1 MTHPYKIMIP
11 ISSFDRNLLPN
22 PRVAREELPLA
33 IHEYLSNTLVSQG
46 VDARLLV
53 SNEGIRVEWGESQ
66 QDLIEVAIRLL
77 KEGKYPEGI
86 LILRGLAADHEPEPS
101 VLFNL
106 GMALSDIGE
115 LSEAISLLSR
125 YVSQRAE
132 DVDGRIALGV
142 AYARN
147 SEELK
152 AIEVLQI
159 ACAEHPSNAFA
170 HRNLGG
176 ALLRAGRSDDALLCL
191 KSATQLDPSDTGSW
205 LGLGQAFARLSKN
218 AEADNAFRK
227 VIEIAPRSEIADA
240 ARAELTRLAEQSLRA
255 NGVKGN
261 RPDAVMYCAAA
272 LEKFRGMPDSELK
285 LILAEL
291 AIKGQKGYDINNP
304 DKKYRFDCLSGD
316 FTGLQA
322 VSYMFVAA
330 DRLMPGQSIGI
341 DLSAELLRAKALTK
355 E

>member
-22 PRVAREELPLA
+22 PRIAREELPLA
-33 IHEYLSNTLVSQG
+33 IHEFLSKTLISQG

-53 SNEGIRVEWGESQ
+53 SNDGICVEWGETQ
-66 QDLIEVAIRLL
+66 HGLFEVAIRLL

-86 LILRGLAADHEPEPS
+86 LILRGLAADHEPEPG

-115 LSEAISLLSR
+115 LGEAISLLSR
-125 YVSQRAE
+125 YVSQRAD
-132 DVDGRIALGV
+132 DVQGRIALGV

-147 SEELK
+147 SEESK
-152 AIEVLQI
+152 AIEVLQA
-159 ACAEHPSNAFA
+159 ACAEHPDNAFA

-176 ALLRAGRSDDALLCL
+176 ALLRAGRPEEASVCL
-191 KSATQLDPSDTGSW
+191 KSATHLDPSDAGSW

-218 AEADNAFRK
+218 AEADKAFRK
-227 VIEIAPRSEIADA
+227 VIEIAPRSEISDVAK
-240 ARAELTRLAEQSLRA
+240 AELTRLAEQSLRE
-255 NGVKGN
+255 NSVRGT
-261 RPDAVMYCAAA
+261 RPDAVMYCVAA
-272 LEKFRGMPDSELK
+272 LEKFSSVSDGELK
-285 LILAEL
+285 SILAEL

-304 DKKYRFDCLSGD
+304 DKKYRFDCLSGE

-330 DRLMPGQSIGI
+330 DRLMPGQNIGI
-341 DLSAELLRAKALTK
+341 DLSAELLRAKALVK